1 MIDAHVYSVPLDLHA
16 ETPLV
21 RDEGA
26 VLAALHRHP
35 EGPDALA
42 LSLPEAIA
50 ESMDRAG
57 IDRSVLV
64 SLPWTSLDL
73 CRRNN
78 DHVLA
83 AAAGSDRFLAV
94 CSVQALDSGWRTE
107 VDRAREAG
115 AVGIKI
121 NTGWQGGALDS
132 STTHDLARY
141 VAESGLFL
149 MTHVDHAFR
158 ASDTGPSGLY
168 GLASACPGTRIV
180 AAHLG
185 GLLGLYTHHP
195 PVAEAL
201 ANVWFDTAVSSTL
214 EMVRYYAQAG
224 LGDRLLFGSDFP
236 FNHSH
241 SQAQVMAGL
250 KALDLP
256 QTALDGIMENN
267 FLGLVER
274 QRGRS

>member
-1 MIDAHVYSVPLDLHA
+1 MIDAHVYSLPLEMHA

-35 EGPDALA
+35 EGPEALA
-42 LSLPEAIA
+42 MSLPEAII

-57 IDRSVLV
+57 INRSVLV

-83 AAAGSDRFLAV
+83 ASARADRFLAV
-94 CSVQALDSGWRTE
+94 CSVQSLDPGWRAE
-107 VDRAREAG
+107 VDRVREAG

-132 STTHDLARY
+132 HATHELARY
-141 VAESGLFL
+141 VAESGLLL

-158 ASDTGPSGLY
+158 ASETGPSSLY
-168 GLASACPGTRIV
+168 GLASACPDTRIV

-185 GLLGLYTHHP
+185 GLLGLYMHHP
-195 PVAEAL
+195 PVAETL

-214 EMVRYYAQAG
+214 QMVRYHVQAG

-241 SQAQVMAGL
+241 SQEQVVAGL
-250 KALDLP
+250 KTLGLSKDV
-256 QTALDGIMENN
+256 LDGILGNN
-267 FLGLVER
+267 FSRLAGIQGETP
-274 QRGRS
+274 